1 MTLQQSVNQVLSI
14 AGLLGRGIKSNVEET
29 AKAQAKEQ
37 AVTKKAQEAL
47 KKEQE
52 RRRKTRRNFLDYMK
66 DEPTNLGVSFGEL
79 ESSVQKELAKS
90 YTKTQRKKIMDRMD
104 AMK

>member
-14 AGLLGRGIKSNVEET
+14 AGLLGRGIKSNVEEA
-29 AKAQAKEQ
+29 AKIKTREEAA
-37 AVTKKAQEAL
+37 TKKAQEAL
-47 KKEQE
+47 MKEQE

-66 DEPTNLGVSFGEL
+66 DEPTSWGVKFGEL
-79 ESSVQKELAKS
+79 GKAQQKELAKT
-90 YTKTQRKKIMDRMD
+90 YTKSQRKKIMDRMD

>member
-1 MTLQQSVNQVLSI
+1 MTIQQSVNQVLSI

-29 AKAQAKEQ
+29 AKAKTKEE
-37 AVTKKAQEAL
+37 AVTKKAQDAL

-52 RRRKTRRNFLDYMK
+52 RRRKTRRNFLNYMK
-66 DEPTNLGVSFGEL
+66 EEPTNLGVKFGEL
-79 ESSVQKELAKS
+79 DVSLQKELAKD
-90 YTKTQRKKIMDRMD
+90 YTKSQRKKIMDRMD